1 MRKSPSWSFI
11 ANGDGI
17 GYRFPKPGVPGSNP
31 GEGVR
36 LRPESRLLTP
46 VSLQPYT
53 ECAANAWWRVPFPP
67 EATFGL
73 PFPTATPFAGPCL
86 TPADNCR
93 GLPLRQ
99 DLESDGRVRSDGTQD
114 PHSRR
119 RRMGVLPAVLVAVLL
134 IGALIFIQRPE
145 VEQERSRTE
154 AVAVSE
160 TFIEAHNSRDHET
173 ARSMLADSALISM
186 NPTFNVDDLEMG
198 MAWLE
203 ATGWLFTS
211 EGCTV
216 TNRLSA
222 SPEEPVHV
230 LCSLVHE
237 NAWSKAAGKEPD
249 TGGALTLDVASGEI
263 VTALLSSA
271 PMSFSN
277 DAVSTFENWLA
288 GAHPDDL
295 DIMYRQ
301 KDLPHLTSE
310 SIWLWGQYTDEFVE
324 SQRG

>member
-1 MRKSPSWSFI
+1 
-11 ANGDGI
+11 
-17 GYRFPKPGVPGSNP
+17 
-31 GEGVR
+31 
-36 LRPESRLLTP
+36 
-46 VSLQPYT
+46 
-53 ECAANAWWRVPFPP
+53 
-67 EATFGL
+67 
-73 PFPTATPFAGPCL
+73 
-86 TPADNCR
+86 
-93 GLPLRQ
+93 
-99 DLESDGRVRSDGTQD
+99 
-114 PHSRR
+114 
-119 RRMGVLPAVLVAVLL
+119 MGVLPAVLVAVLL